1 METRYSISNQRK
13 RLFQYIED
21 FYGTEPEYLWAKYPT
36 YAVFRHSASR
46 KWFAAVM
53 ELSRDKP
60 GLPGGGCVDIL
71 NVKCDSVLIGSLLA
85 EAGFFPAYHMKKI
98 RGCPFC
104 LMKQYRTRGFFL
116 CWHGALTVLRRKGNG
131 RMRIIVL
138 RKRKEIK
145 IELYLKS

>member
-46 KWFAAVM
+46 KWFAPGM
-53 ELSRDKP
+53 YLSRDKP
-60 GLPGGGCVDIL
+60 GLSGGGCVDIL

-85 EAGFFPAYHMKKI
+85 EAGFFPAYHMNKNTWI
-98 RGCPFC
+98 SVLLDETVPEERSFPLLQWRGAGVAP
-104 LMKQYRTRGFFL
+104 K
-116 CWHGALTVLRRKGNG
+116 
-131 RMRIIVL
+131 
-138 RKRKEIK
+138 RKRKNENNCAQK
-145 IELYLKS
+145 AERN

>member
-21 FYGTEPEYLWAKYPT
+21 FYGTESEYLWAKYPT

-85 EAGFFPAYHMKKI
+85 EAGFFPAYHMNKKTWI
-98 RGCPFC
+98 SV
-104 LMKQYRTRGFFL
+104 LL
-116 CWHGALTVLRRKGNG
+116 DETVPDE
-131 RMRIIVL
+131 RILSLLEWSYDAVAPKK
-138 RKRKEIK
+138 KRKKQEQI
-145 IELYLKS
+145 